1 MAFTTHLLVVANRT
15 VDSPELLDA
24 LRLRA
29 ESGPIHVT
37 MLAPS
42 TYAER
47 AEAQRRMQRAAANL
61 EAAGIESE
69 AMLGDADPIVAVQE
83 AWDPGRYDEV
93 VVSTLAVG
101 ASRWLQI
108 DLPHRVAKLTD
119 CQVRHVVGARAP
131 ARAGAPAAPARAPA
145 DARARRV
152 AHALGDALRRHLSPV
167 RPRGT
172 PSGAC
177 SGRGRRGARGPR
189 GAPRARRRPR
199 RRARRG

>member
-47 AEAQRRMQRAAANL
+47 AEVQRRMERAAAHL
-61 EAAGIESE
+61 DAAGVDSE
-69 AMLGDADPIVAVQE
+69 AMVGDADPIVAVQE

-119 CQVRHVVGARAP
+119 CQVRHVSVPERRSAP
-131 ARAGAPAAPARAPA
+131 ARPQPPPERRPMLE
-145 DARARRV
+145 RV
-152 AHALGDALRRHLSPV
+152 ASLMRSGTRSDA
-167 RPRGT
+167 T
-172 PSGAC
+172 
-177 SGRGRRGARGPR
+177 
-189 GAPRARRRPR
+189 
-199 RRARRG
+199 

>member
-24 LRLRA
+24 LRTRA
-29 ESGPIHVT
+29 EAGPIHVT

-47 AEAQRRMQRAAANL
+47 TEAQRRLDSAAASL

-69 AMLGDADPIVAVQE
+69 GRLGDADPIVAVQE

-93 VVSTLAVG
+93 VVSTLAEG

-108 DLPHRVAKLTD
+108 DRPHRVAKLTD
-119 CQVRHVVGARAP
+119 GQVRHVSVPERRPAP
-131 ARAGAPAAPARAPA
+131 PTTQAPPERRPMLE
-145 DARARRV
+145 RV
-152 AHALGDALRRHLSPV
+152 ASLMRS
-167 RPRGT
+167 GT
-172 PSGAC
+172 RSDPT
-177 SGRGRRGARGPR
+177 
-189 GAPRARRRPR
+189 
-199 RRARRG
+199 

>member
-47 AEAQRRMQRAAANL
+47 AEVQRRMERAAAHL
-61 EAAGIESE
+61 EAAGVDSE
-69 AMLGDADPIVAVQE
+69 AMVGDADPIVAVQE

-119 CQVRHVVGARAP
+119 CQVRHVSVPERRSAP
-131 ARAGAPAAPARAPA
+131 ARPQPPPERRPMLE
-145 DARARRV
+145 RV
-152 AHALGDALRRHLSPV
+152 ASLMRSGTRSDA
-167 RPRGT
+167 T
-172 PSGAC
+172 
-177 SGRGRRGARGPR
+177 
-189 GAPRARRRPR
+189 
-199 RRARRG
+199 

>member
-47 AEAQRRMQRAAANL
+47 AEVQRRMERAAAHL
-61 EAAGIESE
+61 DAAGVDSE
-69 AMLGDADPIVAVQE
+69 AMVGDADPIVAVQE

-108 DLPHRVAKLTD
+108 DLPHRVARLTD
-119 CQVRHVVGARAP
+119 CQVRHVSVPERRSAP
-131 ARAGAPAAPARAPA
+131 ARPQPPPERRPMLE
-145 DARARRV
+145 RV
-152 AHALGDALRRHLSPV
+152 ASLMRSGTRSDA
-167 RPRGT
+167 T
-172 PSGAC
+172 
-177 SGRGRRGARGPR
+177 
-189 GAPRARRRPR
+189 
-199 RRARRG
+199 